1 MAHSEQSL
9 CHALTNTFSVM
20 AQRLLFQG
28 IIDASPI
35 QLTESCAALLAA
47 IALMAMPT
55 GAVLDRFVGATG
67 GAIWGHAARILR
79 HAQ

>member
-1 MAHSEQSL
+1 MAHAEQSL
-9 CHALTNTFSVM
+9 GNALANTLSVV
-20 AQRLLFQG
+20 AQRLLFEG

-35 QLTESCAALLAA
+35 QLTESCTALIAA

-55 GAVLDRFVGATG
+55 GAVLDRLVGAAG
-67 GAIWGHAARILR
+67 GAIWGHAVRILR

>member
-1 MAHSEQSL
+1 MAHPEQSL
-9 CHALTNTFSVM
+9 CHALANTFSVV

-28 IIDASPI
+28 IVDASSI
-35 QLTESCAALLAA
+35 QLTESRAALIAA

-55 GAVLDRFVGATG
+55 GAVLDRLVGAAG
-67 GAIWGHAARILR
+67 GAIWGHAVRILH